1 VLFARAAARSGPFQ
15 KIGRAAY
22 LLRNR
27 RTTATAPSPIAS
39 SAIVPGSGTDVP
51 PVFIANAGSDDASIA
66 AANISAN
73 LKVLVMGISWF
84 RRREGAW
91 APRVFG
97 RRR

>member
-1 VLFARAAARSGPFQ
+1 
-15 KIGRAAY
+15 
-22 LLRNR
+22 
-27 RTTATAPSPIAS
+27 
-39 SAIVPGSGTDVP
+39 VPGSGTDVP

>member
-1 VLFARAAARSGPFQ
+1 
-15 KIGRAAY
+15 
-22 LLRNR
+22 
-27 RTTATAPSPIAS
+27 
-39 SAIVPGSGTDVP
+39 VP